1 MGPILDV
8 SINDACSPM
17 GMMLPLPKV
26 GHGSIE
32 FAFMIIIIGLRLL
45 QIEDV
50 RS

>member
-32 FAFMIIIIGLRLL
+32 FAFMIIIGLRLL

>member
-32 FAFMIIIIGLRLL
+32 FAFMIIGLRLL